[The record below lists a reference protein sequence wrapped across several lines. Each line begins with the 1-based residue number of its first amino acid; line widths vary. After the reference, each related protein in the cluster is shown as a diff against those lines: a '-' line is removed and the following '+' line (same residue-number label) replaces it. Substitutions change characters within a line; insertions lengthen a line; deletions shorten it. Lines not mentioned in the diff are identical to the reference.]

1 MSILSI
7 QACSNKGLERLSN
20 EDMLSIKGE
29 LVRDSCLNRI
39 QAVDDSG
46 VYYYLVAD
54 GMGGHEKGEF
64 TSEYTLKHISRNI
77 DSMIDFEND
86 FNAVSQWISRDLN
99 KMSHEEGQ
107 THPMGNT
114 LSGIV
119 WHKGKVWIVNVG
131 DSRTYRLRSGL
142 LKRLTVDQDLNHK
155 YGTDMGEQGL
165 ALYNAIGGDC
175 EGVVDVEDFTG
186 KILDGDSI
194 LICSDGLTD
203 MVDDGE
209 IERIMVNEDGSCAEA
224 LVNKAN
230 NNGGKDN
237 ISVIVITI
245 YDNECFP
252 EELPEIIDSPEV
264 PLSISTVEGK
274 SLGNNDTLMRR
285 LGRAVGKIINT
296 IKK

>member
-7 QACSNKGLERLSN
+7 QACSDKGLERHAN

-29 LVRDSCLNRI
+29 LVRDSSLNRV
-39 QAVDDSG
+39 QAIDDSG

-54 GMGGHEKGEF
+54 GMGGHERGEF
-64 TSEYTLKHISRNI
+64 ASEYTLKHISRNI

-99 KMSHEEGQ
+99 KMSHDEGQ
-107 THPMGNT
+107 TRPMGNT

-119 WHKGKVWIVNVG
+119 WHKGKVWVVNVG

-142 LKRLTVDQDLNHK
+142 LKQLTIDQDLNHK

-175 EGVVDVEDFTG
+175 LGDVTIEDYTG
-186 KILDGDSI
+186 KVMDGDSL

-203 MVDDGE
+203 MVDDRE
-209 IERIMVNEDGSCAEA
+209 IERIMANAEGNYA
-224 LVNKAN
+224 ETLVNQAN
-230 NNGGKDN
+230 HNGGKDN
-237 ISVIVITI
+237 ISVIVIKI
-245 YDNECFP
+245 YDNEYIP
-252 EELPEIIDSPEV
+252 EGLLNTDDSSEA
-264 PLSISTVEGK
+264 PLRIPQIEED
-274 SLGNNDTLMRR
+274 SLGNNSTMMRR
-285 LGRAVGKIINT
+285 IGRILGKFLKTN
-296 IKK
+296 KN